1 MEAARRN
8 GPAAAPELSL
18 GSPVLEIAQL
28 LEARAGP
35 VPRLERLAELADGKE
50 DALEYHSPD
59 QVRRHWFAEWR
70 QRVGY
75 GPAGDYDNSILV
87 TAKRGKGQGKSALAI
102 EAALQVDRKFGAEYR
117 AKIAFKP
124 AAFLDVV
131 NSLSRFEAAVLD
143 EAGDSLLRTEFWS
156 DASRLLTKAM
166 IVSRDTHATVF
177 LCIPT
182 IGLFN
187 SAVLNSLVDYWI
199 RVDHRGLARVHPRPD
214 ERYSK
219 VRGIGWFPEREWDPY
234 TWPNPKDWP
243 PEWKLVWGEYRKL
256 RKEFRQES
264 LEGKA
269 EELRKGGPTQASGR
283 RQACDVC
290 GVSFQRRDQLRRHLG
305 TAKHL
310 DKATARQGGG
320 VAHSARSHDQP
331 AQTPK

>member
-1 MEAARRN
+1 MEADRRD
-8 GPAAAPELSL
+8 GPGAAGELST
-18 GSPVLEIAQL
+18 GSPLLDIAQL
-28 LEARAGP
+28 LEARSGRP
-35 VPRLERLAELADGKE
+35 TRLERLADLADGKE
-50 DALEYHSPD
+50 DTAQYHGPE
-59 QVRRHWFAEWR
+59 QIRRHWFAEWR

-75 GPAGDYDNSILV
+75 GPSGDYDNSILI

-102 EAALQVDRKFGAEYR
+102 EAALQVDKKFGAEYR
-117 AKIAFKP
+117 EKIAFKP

-182 IGLFN
+182 VGLFN

-199 RVDHRGLARVHPRPD
+199 RVEHRGRARVHPRPD

-219 VRGIGWFPEREWDPY
+219 VRGIGWFPDREWDPY

-243 PEWKLVWGEYRKL
+243 PEWRLVWDDYRKL
-256 RKEFRQES
+256 RKEFRQGS
-264 LEGKA
+264 LEEKA

-283 RQACDVC
+283 RQVCDDC
-290 GVSFQRRDQLRRHLG
+290 GLSFQRRDQLRRHLG
-305 TAKHL
+305 TAKHQERAASRSPPG
-310 DKATARQGGG
+310 KGRGTAGPEP
-320 VAHSARSHDQP
+320 SP
-331 AQTPK
+331 A